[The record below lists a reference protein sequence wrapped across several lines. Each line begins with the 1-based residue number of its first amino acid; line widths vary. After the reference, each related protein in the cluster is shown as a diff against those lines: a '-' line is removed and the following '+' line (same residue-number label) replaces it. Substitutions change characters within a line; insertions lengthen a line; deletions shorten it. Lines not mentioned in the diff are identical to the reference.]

1 MSDEIIEFVHCNI
14 FYIKFFLFKKK
25 MEKIRKNF

>member
-14 FYIKFFLFKKK
+14 FYIKYFFLK